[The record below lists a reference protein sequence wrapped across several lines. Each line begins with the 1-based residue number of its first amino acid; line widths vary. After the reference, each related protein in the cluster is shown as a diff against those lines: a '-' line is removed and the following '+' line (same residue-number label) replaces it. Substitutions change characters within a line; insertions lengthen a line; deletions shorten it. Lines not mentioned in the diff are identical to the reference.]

1 MENKRK
7 PLVDLSDCILCGIC
21 VEVAPLVFRM
31 NPSGYI
37 EIAESA
43 TYPEVQIQEA
53 IRNCPARC
61 IGWDK

>member
-1 MENKRK
+1 MENMRR

-37 EIAESA
+37 EIVDLES
-43 TYPEVQIQEA
+43 YPEAQIQEA

-61 IGWDK
+61 IGWKN